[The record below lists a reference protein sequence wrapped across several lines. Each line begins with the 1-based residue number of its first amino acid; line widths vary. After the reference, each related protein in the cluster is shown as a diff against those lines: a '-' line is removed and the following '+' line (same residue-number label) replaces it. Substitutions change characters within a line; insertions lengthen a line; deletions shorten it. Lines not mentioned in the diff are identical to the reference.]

1 MQKSLFS
8 LLFSLAAGLCCA
20 QQPSESGEQR
30 EWLPSFG
37 AVEVSAAADV
47 VFVQV
52 PDSVAPRIVYDLK
65 GATDTRFRAE
75 VRDQVLRISERI
87 DARRADRTAV
97 RVYYNAL
104 ERISIAAAA
113 ATFEGGFHA
122 PLLDLEV
129 GGGAQMTTAL
139 EVGDLRMEL
148 TGKSTATL
156 TGAVRYLSLFV
167 SAGKVEASELETM
180 SAEVNVTASGS
191 ASLWITDRFVGKT
204 STGGK
209 IAYKGAPSLVRGGT
223 KFLGGDIIRA
233 R

>member
-1 MQKSLFS
+1 MQKSLLSF
-8 LLFSLAAGLCCA
+8 LLSLAAGLCWA
-20 QQPSESGEQR
+20 QQPAGSGEQR
-30 EWLPSFG
+30 DWLPSFD

-52 PDSVAPRIVYDLK
+52 PDSAAPRIVYDLK
-65 GATDTRFRAE
+65 GRSDTRFRAE
-75 VRDQVLRISERI
+75 VRDRVLRISERI
-87 DARRADRTAV
+87 DPRRADRTAV
-97 RVYYNAL
+97 RVYYNSL

-113 ATFEGGFHA
+113 AAFEDGFRA

-129 GGGAQMTTAL
+129 GDGAQVTAAL

-148 TGKSTATL
+148 TGKSSATL
-156 TGAVRYLSLFV
+156 SGTARYLSLFV
-167 SAGKVEASELETM
+167 SSGRVDASELETM
-180 SAEVNVTASGS
+180 SAEVNATASGS

-209 IAYKGAPSLVRGGT
+209 IAYKGTPSLVRGGT
-223 KFLGGDIIRA
+223 KFLGGDIIRS

>member
-8 LLFSLAAGLCCA
+8 FLLSLAAGLCWA
-20 QQPSESGEQR
+20 QQPADPGEQR
-30 EWLPSFG
+30 DRLPSFD

-47 VFVQV
+47 VFVPV

-65 GATDTRFRAE
+65 GSSDTRFRAE
-75 VRDQVLRISERI
+75 VRDRVLRISERI
-87 DARRADRTAV
+87 DPRRAARTAV

-104 ERISIAAAA
+104 ERISVAAAA
-113 ATFEGGFHA
+113 AAFEGGLRA

-129 GGGAQMTTAL
+129 GSGAQVTAAL

-148 TGKSTATL
+148 TGKSAATL
-156 TGAVRYLSLFV
+156 SGTARYLSLFV
-167 SAGKVEASELETM
+167 SSGRVEASELETM
-180 SAEVNVTASGS
+180 SAEVNATASGS

-209 IAYKGAPSLVRGGT
+209 IAYKGTPSLVRGGT
-223 KFLGGDIIRA
+223 KFLGGDIIRS